1 MQKAQVVQPHI
12 LNLDF
17 RHRRWFLAK
26 QVPPFSPHV
35 QSFRYYNP
43 TQILE
48 VRTTE
53 LMIQA
58 KTTLEMYC

>member
-1 MQKAQVVQPHI
+1 MQKAQVVQAYI
-12 LNLDF
+12 RNLDF
-17 RHRRWFLAK
+17 HQRRWFLAK

-35 QSFRYYNP
+35 QSFRYYNR

-48 VRTTE
+48 ILTTE

-58 KTTLEMYC
+58 KTALEMYC